1 MAWLRFDVAYWKMS
15 VEGRVWAHGV
25 CQSSPLSSLTESA
38 HPPAVCVSQ
47 TTHAATMGDV
57 TFSDDALNA
66 EYKKARFAAPPLRSS
81 PPPAPLPH
89 SRAAAAARRPPPRE
103 GTGMEG

>member
-1 MAWLRFDVAYWKMS
+1 MGPRSLPK
-15 VEGRVWAHGV
+15 
-25 CQSSPLSSLTESA
+25 QSAVLPYRISP
-38 HPPAVCVSQ
+38 PPSRVSQ

-66 EYKKARFAAPPLRSS
+66 EYKKARFAAPPALCALQS
-81 PPPAPLPH
+81 PPAPLPH